1 MNCPLNPYRS
11 QVPRLTL
18 LSWDPDWPGYSRLH
32 VKLTRILQKLRTS
45 RIRWYCS
52 FDTWAAAQQN
62 RQYGLSS
69 LSESLLRTHVVLMT
83 WSGYI
88 WLHVKLT
95 RILQKLRTSRIRWYC
110 SFDIWAAAQ
119 QNQQYGLCTQLRLRS
134 AWASAQSDQSLRCQH
149 GESLDPNSYPLSAQR
164 RLRSDWANA
173 KADLSICW
181 VHILSCFRPH
191 EESLGPNS
199 YP

>member
-1 MNCPLNPYRS
+1 MTGALQRKWIALS
-11 QVPRLTL
+11 TL
-18 LSWDPDWPGYSRLH
+18 SEARCQDWP
-32 VKLTRILQKLRTS
+32 
-45 RIRWYCS
+45 C
-52 FDTWAAAQQN
+52 WA
-62 RQYGLSS
+62 
-69 LSESLLRTHVVLMT
+69 ETHMN

-95 RILQKLRTSRIRWYC
+95 RILQKLTTSWIRWYC

-119 QNQQYGLCTQLRLRS
+119 QNQQYGLCAQRRLRS
-134 AWASAQSDQSLRCQH
+134 AWASTQSDQSLPRQH
-149 GESLDPNSYPLSAQR
+149 GESLGPNSYPLSAQQ

-173 KADLSICW
+173 KADLSLWW

-191 EESLGPNS
+191 EESLGLNS